1 MVIDATRLVLVRH
14 GQSIATV
21 ERFAGGERGCRGLSD
36 LGHRQSAALA
46 ARVARSGE
54 LDGTT
59 LLVSSTLPRA
69 IETAEPLSRVLHLP
83 VRQDRDL
90 CEMHPGEGDGMSWDR
105 WEERFGSFDLGAE
118 PDRPLSPGGESWRV
132 FARRARA
139 ALSSLVR
146 ENPGTTVVVA
156 THGGVIEQ
164 SMFFGT
170 GRDDGTAPGTNLAMV
185 VNTSLTEW
193 RVSEGGGWQLVR
205 YNDAAHLRPDGTP
218 YD

>member
-1 MVIDATRLVLVRH
+1 MPSDATRLVLVRH
-14 GQSIATV
+14 GQSLATV

-36 LGHRQSAALA
+36 LGHRQSATLA
-46 ARVARSGE
+46 ARIARSGE
-54 LDGTT
+54 LQETT
-59 LLVSSTLPRA
+59 VLVSSTLPRA
-69 IETAEPLSRVLHLP
+69 IETAEPLSRVLGLP
-83 VRQDRDL
+83 VHQDRDL

-118 PDRPLSPGGESWRV
+118 PDRPLSPGGESWRG
-132 FARRARA
+132 FACRVRA
-139 ALSSLVR
+139 ALSSLVV
-146 ENPGTTVVVA
+146 EHPGTTIVVA

-164 SMFFGT
+164 SMFYGM
-170 GRDDGTAPGTNLAMV
+170 GRDDGTAPGTHLAMV

-193 RVSEGGGWQLVR
+193 RVGAADGWRLVR